1 MVKERPSDIVRIPVH
16 VAEET
21 GESSTGS
28 TLCSTTDLSS
38 QSDEL
43 SLDYSLG
50 SDDVGGDVGGDSRF
64 SISPINVEDP
74 SIVFT
79 IDDECQNVPKLVE
92 RKRLVAGAACAIM

>member
-1 MVKERPSDIVRIPVH
+1 MRIPVH

-38 QSDEL
+38 DGDRL
-43 SLDYSLG
+43 SLG
-50 SDDVGGDVGGDSRF
+50 SDYSLASDDIDGDVGGDSRF
-64 SISPINVEDP
+64 SISPINVDDP